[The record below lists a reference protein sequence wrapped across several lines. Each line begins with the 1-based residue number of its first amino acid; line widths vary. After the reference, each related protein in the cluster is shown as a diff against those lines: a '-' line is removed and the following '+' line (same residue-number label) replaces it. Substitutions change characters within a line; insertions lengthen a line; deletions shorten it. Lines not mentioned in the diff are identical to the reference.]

1 MHYLTVTLLL
11 LFVYLELSFNL
22 EFSNLVVGLFIA
34 SFITFLVRP
43 RSGPIEWSRLPASIW
58 ALVKYLAILAY
69 DLIKS
74 GILVARL
81 VLTPKMR
88 LRQGIVA
95 IPAECDSELGTAL
108 SAHAITITPGESV
121 VEMDDEGVMYTHC
134 LDVTEADKYMAE
146 AQKMRKDLLEK
157 IFR

>member
-1 MHYLTVTLLL
+1 MHYLAVILLL
-11 LFVYLELSFNL
+11 LFVYVELSFNF
-22 EFSNLVVGLFIA
+22 EFRNLVVGLLIA
-34 SFITFLVRP
+34 CAITFLVRP
-43 RSGPIEWSRLPASIW
+43 RRGPIEWGRLPASLW
-58 ALVKYLAILAY
+58 GLVKYVAILSY
-69 DLIKS
+69 DLMKS
-74 GILVARL
+74 GVLVARL

-108 SAHAITITPGESV
+108 SAHAITLTPGEVV

-134 LDVTEADKYMAE
+134 LDVTDADKYMAE
-146 AQKMRKDLLEK
+146 AQKMRKDLLAK

>member
-1 MHYLTVTLLL
+1 MHYLTVTFLLL
-11 LFVYLELSFNL
+11 LIYLELSSNF
-22 EFSNLVVGLFIA
+22 EFGNLVVGLLIA
-34 SFITFLVRP
+34 GFITILVRP
-43 RSGPIEWSRLPASIW
+43 RRGPIAWARLLSSMW
-58 ALVKYLAILAY
+58 ALVKYLAILTY
-69 DLIKS
+69 HLIKS
-74 GILVARL
+74 GIQVARL

-108 SAHAITITPGESV
+108 SAHAITLTPGEVV
-121 VEMDDEGVMYTHC
+121 VEMDEEGVMYSNC
-134 LDVTEADKYMAE
+134 LDVTHTEKYIAE

>member
-1 MHYLTVTLLL
+1 MHYLAVTLLL
-11 LFVYLELSFNL
+11 VFVYVELSFNF
-22 EFSNLVVGLFIA
+22 EFSNLVVGLLIA
-34 SFITFLVRP
+34 GTITFLVRP
-43 RSGPIEWSRLPASIW
+43 RRGPIEWGRLPSSLW
-58 ALVKYLAILAY
+58 ALVKYLAILSY

-74 GILVARL
+74 GVLVARL

-108 SAHAITITPGESV
+108 SAHAITLTPGELV

-134 LDVTEADKYMAE
+134 LDVTDADKQMAE

>member
-1 MHYLTVTLLL
+1 MHYLAVTFLL
-11 LFVYLELSFNL
+11 LFVYLELSFNFEL
-22 EFSNLVVGLFIA
+22 SNLVVGLFIA
-34 SFITFLVRP
+34 SAITFLVRS
-43 RSGPIEWSRLPASIW
+43 RRGPIAWGRLPASIW
-58 ALVKYLAILAY
+58 ALLKYLAILAY

-108 SAHAITITPGESV
+108 SAHAITLTPGEIV

-134 LDVTEADKYMAE
+134 LDVSEADKYMAK
-146 AQKMRKDLLEK
+146 AQAMRKDLLEK
-157 IFR
+157 IFL